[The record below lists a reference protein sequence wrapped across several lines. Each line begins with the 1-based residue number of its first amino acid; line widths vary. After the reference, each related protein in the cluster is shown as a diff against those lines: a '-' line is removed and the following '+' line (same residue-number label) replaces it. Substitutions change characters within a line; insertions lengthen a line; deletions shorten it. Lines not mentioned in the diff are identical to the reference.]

1 MNELVI
7 ADYPEIKLIL
17 WDWNIPTISEEDMA
31 QMIKLRAKYLYQ
43 DKLSATELELIEKL
57 SNEYNDGY
65 SLLSRA

>member
-7 ADYPEIKLIL
+7 ANYPELKLAL

-65 SLLSRA
+65 SLLEM

>member
-7 ADYPEIKLIL
+7 ANYPELKLAL

-65 SLLSRA
+65 SLLSRS

>member
-7 ADYPEIKLIL
+7 ANYPELKLAL

-43 DKLSATELELIEKL
+43 DKLSAKELELIEKL

-65 SLLSRA
+65 SLLSRS

>member
-7 ADYPEIKLIL
+7 ADYPEIKLAL

-43 DKLSATELELIEKL
+43 DKLSVAELELIKKL
-57 SNEYNDGY
+57 SGKYNDGH
-65 SLLSRA
+65 SLLEM